1 MAKKVVLIGAGS
13 AQFGSGTLGDIFQSE
28 VLKGSEIVLHDIN
41 ADALGAMQKKADEAL
56 EKYQLDFKV
65 TSSADRAEALKGAD
79 FVIISIEVG
88 DRFPLWDMDRTIP
101 QHYGIRQVFGENGGP
116 GGLFHSLRIIPPILD
131 IAADVMKICPDA
143 YVFNYSNP
151 MSRIVTTVKRKFPE
165 LKFIGL
171 CHEIASLDEHL
182 PKILKTPIENIEYR
196 AGGLNHFSVL
206 LEARYRDSGKDAYPE
221 LMEKAGAYFEK
232 QAGYSEIW
240 KFIRENFGPLLKGAA
255 SGGGFD
261 LSMIIPMLKGFLK
274 DAIPEGMSD
283 DEILAVLNTE
293 GFHSFNLESYLPH
306 LKEWSDRHL
315 FKVIFDTFGLIPI
328 TGDSHLGEY
337 VQWAHTAA
345 DIKGIIDF
353 YTMYRTMLSVLS
365 PDISL
370 KLEERVVPIM
380 EGIITDSGYEEAAVN
395 ILNDGYIADL
405 PPWIAVEVPAKID
418 SKGIHGVKLNMPAG
432 FKGLLTNQI
441 GIHDLTAE
449 AVIQGSKNLAL
460 QALHVDPVVDTNSGL
475 KDMLDYIVEMQ
486 SPYLDYLK

>member
-28 VLKGSEIVLHDIN
+28 VLKGSDIVLHDID

-56 EKYQLDFKV
+56 EKYGLDFKV
-65 TSSADRAEALKGAD
+65 TSSTDRAESLKGAD

-116 GGLFHSLRIIPPILD
+116 GGLFHSLRIIPPILEIAED
-131 IAADVMKICPDA
+131 ITRICPDA

-182 PKILKTPIENIEYR
+182 PKILKTPAENIEYR

-232 QAGYSEIW
+232 QSGYSEIW

-283 DEILAVLNTE
+283 EEILAVLNTE
-293 GFHSFNLESYLPH
+293 GFHSFNLESYLPP

-315 FKVIFDTFGLIPI
+315 FKVIFMF
-328 TGDSHLGEY
+328 
-337 VQWAHTAA
+337 
-345 DIKGIIDF
+345 
-353 YTMYRTMLSVLS
+353 
-365 PDISL
+365 
-370 KLEERVVPIM
+370 
-380 EGIITDSGYEEAAVN
+380 
-395 ILNDGYIADL
+395 
-405 PPWIAVEVPAKID
+405 
-418 SKGIHGVKLNMPAG
+418 
-432 FKGLLTNQI
+432 
-441 GIHDLTAE
+441 
-449 AVIQGSKNLAL
+449 
-460 QALHVDPVVDTNSGL
+460 
-475 KDMLDYIVEMQ
+475 
-486 SPYLDYLK
+486 